1 MKFVKDYVEEKLTN
15 YTTTDVADM
24 LGISVS
30 MITAYKRYDYNAS
43 LDVAKRV
50 YALDGVVL
58 HPFSEASIKYEIA
71 KDKK

>member
-24 LGISVS
+24 LGISIS

-50 YALDGVVL
+50 YELDGVVL
-58 HPFSEASIKYEIA
+58 HPFSEASIKFELS